1 MFPVT
6 LAVKMKGFALVA
18 GRELRRRIGPGV
30 HLAVFEMWVSAVE
43 GAHATT
49 VPFRERP
56 LRIWDTAAVRRPHLE
71 NREMWGT
78 RCFCVR
84 LPGRGVWAR

>member
-6 LAVKMKGFALVA
+6 LAVKMKGFALA
-18 GRELRRRIGPGV
+18 GGREVGVESDPGV

-49 VPFRERP
+49 VPFRKQAAEDSGYRCCRTPTSRKSRDVGHP
-56 LRIWDTAAVRRPHLE
+56 LLLREATRKRRL
-71 NREMWGT
+71 G
-78 RCFCVR
+78 
-84 LPGRGVWAR
+84 